1 MSDKPTILVTGAAGY
16 IASHCIIVL
25 LEQNYNVIGIDN
37 FSNSVK
43 GLKSNFKLLLLS
55 LYLIWKNDYFFFDLE
70 MPKSLEK
77 VCELTGKTLTFFE
90 IDICDKN
97 GLRKVFNQNI
107 IDCVIHIAALKSVN
121 EVTIIY
127 FFKDRSS
134 SGHR

>member
-43 GLKSNFKLLLLS
+43 GNKSNFKILFIFWNTYAKMIFFS
-55 LYLIWKNDYFFFDLE
+55 LYLE

-97 GLRKVFNQNI
+97 GLRKVFNQNT